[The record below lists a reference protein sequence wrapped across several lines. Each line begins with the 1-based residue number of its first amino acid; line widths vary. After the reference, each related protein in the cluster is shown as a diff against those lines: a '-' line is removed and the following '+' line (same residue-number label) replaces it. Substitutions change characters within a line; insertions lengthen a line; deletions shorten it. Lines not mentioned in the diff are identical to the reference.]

1 MCFINGINKLT
12 WPFWKNLKL
21 AFEVFEVLKPVA
33 KLLGTRFVRFIWPL
47 HHLVLVIPPYS
58 LYKVSSSKTLCSK
71 LRWATLNGGKG
82 GEGGEGGREGVLYLR
97 EAWPA
102 AIWSK
107 KGQFFFKVPQH
118 FATGGK
124 ERNWIWSHDSYIACV
139 AGVQNGREREF
150 GPKSPFP
157 SLSNTCHTG

>member
-1 MCFINGINKLT
+1 MCFINSINKLT

-33 KLLGTRFVRFIWPL
+33 KLLETRFVKFIWPV
-47 HHLVLVIPPYS
+47 HDLVLVIPHSP
-58 LYKVSSSKTLCSK
+58 LYKVVSSKRPCSK
-71 LRWATLNGGKG
+71 LRWATLNGG
-82 GEGGEGGREGVLYLR
+82 EGREGVLYLR
-97 EAWPA
+97 EVWPG

-124 ERNWIWSHDSYIACV
+124 ERIWSNDSYITCV
-139 AGVQNGREREF
+139 AGVQNRRKREF
-150 GPKSPFP
+150 DPKSPFP
-157 SLSNTCHTG
+157 SLSNACHTG